1 MVYSGDTKKVL
12 RKLIQDFD
20 DFEYETFAFD
30 AGIDPQ
36 NGMEMEEWIGQLSD
50 IEANEYID
58 VITSCVDDKTKVNVG
73 GYVEAMNSDML
84 DEAVNKLVETFKQWE
99 DAPLTEPEMVEYA
112 KKDLL
117 KYIEYK
123 LDRL

>member
-1 MVYSGDTKKVL
+1 MFDKDREEFNKELEFLFDKYHHALYLIGDIWEMKYLIKKRV
-12 RKLIQDFD
+12 
-20 DFEYETFAFD
+20 
-30 AGIDPQ
+30 
-36 NGMEMEEWIGQLSD
+36 SD
-50 IEANEYID
+50 Y
-58 VITSCVDDKTKVNVG
+58 VDDKTKVDMG

-84 DEAVNKLVETFKQWE
+84 DEAIDKLVETFKQWE

-123 LDRL
+123 LDKI

>member
-1 MVYSGDTKKVL
+1 MV
-12 RKLIQDFD
+12 
-20 DFEYETFAFD
+20 
-30 AGIDPQ
+30 
-36 NGMEMEEWIGQLSD
+36 LS
-50 IEANEYID
+50 
-58 VITSCVDDKTKVNVG
+58 DKTKVDVG
-73 GYVEAMNSDML
+73 GYVEAMDPVML

-117 KYIEYK
+117 KHIEYK

>member
-1 MVYSGDTKKVL
+1 MVTENSKEVL
-12 RKLIQDFD
+12 KEIIQDFN

-30 AGIDPQ
+30 AGVDPQ

-50 IEANEYID
+50 IEADQYID
-58 VITSCVDDKTKVNVG
+58 ALTSYVDDKTKVDVG
-73 GYVEAMNSDML
+73 GYVEAMDPVML
-84 DEAVNKLVETFKQWE
+84 DEAVNKLIETFKQWE
-99 DAPLTEPEMVEYA
+99 DAPLTEPEMVKYA